1 MEVIKMV
8 DDNILI
14 ENAILAFLHH
24 YPDHKWAV
32 PYAELLTKLR
42 ALKYEQPEPTQTQK
56 RGRPAKRQ
64 RKAKAPSDTPSESK
78 DESTET

>member
-1 MEVIKMV
+1 MV

-42 ALKYEQPEPTQTQK
+42 ALKNEQPKPTQTQK

-64 RKAKAPSDTPSESK
+64 RKAKAPSNTPSESK
-78 DESTET
+78 DESVKT

>member
-1 MEVIKMV
+1 MEVCKM
-8 DDNILI
+8 DENILI

-24 YPDHKWAV
+24 YPNHKWAV

-42 ALKYEQPEPTQTQK
+42 ATEYEQPEPTQTQK

-64 RKAKAPSDTPSESK
+64 RKAKASSDTPSESK
-78 DESTET
+78 DASLN

>member
-1 MEVIKMV
+1 MMDE
-8 DDNILI
+8 NILI

-32 PYAELLTKLR
+32 SYAELLTLLR
-42 ALKYEQPEPTQTQK
+42 NEQLTLIKKQK

-64 RKAKAPSDTPSESK
+64 RKKETPTDTTSK
-78 DESTET
+78 EKN

>member
-1 MEVIKMV
+1 MEVRSMN
-8 DDNILI
+8 DNLLI

-24 YPDHKWAV
+24 YPDHEWAV

-42 ALKYEQPEPTQTQK
+42 ALKDEQPTNTPLQK

-64 RKAKAPSDTPSESK
+64 RKKETASNATSK
-78 DESTET
+78 EAVKTT